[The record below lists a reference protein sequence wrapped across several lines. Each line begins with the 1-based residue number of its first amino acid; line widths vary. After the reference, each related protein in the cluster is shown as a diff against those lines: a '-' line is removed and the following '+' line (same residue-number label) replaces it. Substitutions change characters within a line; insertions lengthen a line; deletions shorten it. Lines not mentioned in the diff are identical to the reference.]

1 MLSCICIK
9 CLQNASHLK
18 TKTSYPKTD
27 QKLPKMFNLRCD
39 AMARTLYTIK
49 LIYIPVLWFIFLEMF
64 TLHPVKQ
71 KFSKTL
77 PMPTCHRNVTLSK
90 LSFRSGSVHRNHSIA
105 DVKCVYVYI
114 GRPKDIVDFF
124 FCMGCLPWSWNVTVN
139 TSISILVPCI
149 LQFQNIYYL
158 IYTCLLRLRYRTI
171 ESTTMTS
178 RLCPLIIPRTTA
190 PKRERERKRAEKTK
204 SQQFFVCCSFSVRRG

>member
-1 MLSCICIK
+1 MPSKRLSFEDENSVPK
-9 CLQNASHLK
+9 NGS
-18 TKTSYPKTD
+18 KTSENV
-27 QKLPKMFNLRCD
+27 QFEMRCD
-39 AMARTLYTIK
+39 GKNIIYNQANLYSRAVV
-49 LIYIPVLWFIFLEMF
+49 YFFLEMF

-90 LSFRSGSVHRNHSIA
+90 LSFCSGSVHRNHSIA

-124 FCMGCLPWSWNVTVN
+124 FCMGCLPRSWNVTVN

-158 IYTCLLRLRYRTI
+158 IYTCLLLLRYRTI